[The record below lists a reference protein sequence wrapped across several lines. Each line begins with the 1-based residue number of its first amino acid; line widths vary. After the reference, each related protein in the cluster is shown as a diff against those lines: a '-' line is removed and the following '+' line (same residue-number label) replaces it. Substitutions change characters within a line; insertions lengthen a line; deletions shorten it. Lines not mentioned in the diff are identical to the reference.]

1 MSMDSLLKATV
12 NVHCKEG
19 KRNRYSGSIVRCSQ
33 EQSSLW
39 QGITSNWQSPLRSA
53 RNNFHGQGEG
63 QARQTSSRTF
73 GLVGL

>member
-19 KRNRYSGSIVRCSQ
+19 KRNGNSGSIVRCSQ

-39 QGITSNWQSPLRSA
+39 QGITANWWSPLRSV
-53 RNNFHGQGEG
+53 RNNFAWTGRG
-63 QARQTSSRTF
+63 TS
-73 GLVGL
+73 